1 MTTMLQDVLDLETL
15 TVALDAGHVSV
26 QTHPVHGYRIFNYTA
41 ACQYDRGW
49 NPTTLA
55 CRGLIVSADDVVLA
69 RPFPKFF
76 NYGEVPLRA
85 IPGRNPELVTHKEDG
100 SLGIIYP
107 TPDGHAVA
115 TRGSF
120 TSDQAVWATEWLN
133 RNDPGFTQPDGVT
146 TLVEIIYPDN
156 RVVVD
161 YAGMEALVLIAA
173 IRVDSGADVPLW
185 EIDWWAGETAPRR
198 PSAALDDI
206 NHVASSDQFA
216 QGEGLVATWLHPDQ
230 PAVRVKF
237 KHPEYVRLH
246 RILTNMSARRLW
258 ETAAV
263 SDLRNRG
270 CTAKEIGWATGLS
283 AERVDQMLAQPDLFG
298 PLLEKVPDEFYRW
311 VKGQLDGFQEAVGTF
326 VYDAEAKAW
335 DVHDLSRKQAAEK
348 LKGDPLAG
356 AVFKLL
362 DRRDIYPMAW
372 RSVRPSHELPFQSE
386 ES

>member
-1 MTTMLQDVLDLETL
+1 MLHDVLDPEEL
-15 TVALDAGHVSV
+15 TEALAAGNVSV
-26 QTHPVHGYRIFNYTA
+26 QTHPTLPLRIFNYTA
-41 ACQYDRGW
+41 ACQYNRGW
-49 NPTTLA
+49 NRTTLA
-55 CRGLIVSADDVVLA
+55 CRGLIADFHNEVVA

-76 NYGEVPLRA
+76 NYGEVPLA
-85 IPGRNPELVTHKEDG
+85 DIPQNVPRVTAKMDG

-120 TSDQAVWATEWLN
+120 TSDQAVWATGWL
-133 RNDPGFTQPDGVT
+133 RRYAPEFQQPDGVT

-161 YAGMEALVLIAA
+161 YGGAETLVLIAA
-173 IRVDSGADVPLW
+173 IRVDSGADVPPW
-185 EIDWWAGETAPRR
+185 EIDWWVHDRTMPFPEARTME
-198 PSAALDDI
+198 AAYRVGTS
-206 NHVASSDQFA
+206 NAMQTEEGVVACWFRGNRESF
-216 QGEGLVATWLHPDQ
+216 
-230 PAVRVKF
+230 RVKV

-263 SDLRNRG
+263 SDLRGRG

-298 PLLEKVPDEFYRW
+298 PLLEKVPDEFYQW
-311 VKGQLDGFQEAVGTF
+311 VKATVDGFHDSMQAFVG
-326 VYDAEAKAW
+326 DAHRRKAE
-335 DVHDLSRKQAAEK
+335 VVSVAGVSRKRMAAE
-348 LKGDPLAG
+348 LRGDPLAG

-362 DRRDIYPMAW
+362 DGRDIFPMAW
-372 RSVRPSHELPFQSE
+372 RSVRPAHELPFQSE
-386 ES
+386 S